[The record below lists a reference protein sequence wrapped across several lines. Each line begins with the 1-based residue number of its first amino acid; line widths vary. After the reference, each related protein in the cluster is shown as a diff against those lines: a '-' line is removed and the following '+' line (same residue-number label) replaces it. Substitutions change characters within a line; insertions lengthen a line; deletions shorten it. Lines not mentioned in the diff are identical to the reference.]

1 MDATPMLDAAEYLH
15 LAIHASQEGNHHSA
29 LSYLKQALENEPNNA
44 AVRYFLAAEH
54 AELGLLERARA
65 EMIEVLTLEPSMDIA
80 RFQLG
85 LLHLQ
90 LQSETDAKTTFV
102 QLVELSQDASLVLF
116 AQAYVDLLDENR
128 IGAIN
133 NFKSGLVDCSNP
145 ALKADMSR
153 VLASLDVPD
162 QAIVQEE
169 TKSPVFLGAYR
180 DSLETP

>member
-1 MDATPMLDAAEYLH
+1 MDGTPMLDAAEYLH
-15 LAIHASQEGNHHSA
+15 LAIHASQDGNHHSA
-29 LSYLKQALENEPNNA
+29 LSYLKQALESEPNNP

-90 LQSETDAKTTFV
+90 LQSETEARGTFV
-102 QLVELSQDASLVLF
+102 ELVELSQDASLRLF
-116 AQAYVDLLDENR
+116 AQAYIDLLDENR
-128 IGAIN
+128 SAALDG
-133 NFKSGLVDCSNP
+133 FKAGLVDCPNP

-153 VLASLDVPD
+153 VLASLDGSD
-162 QAIVQEE
+162 QGVAHEE